1 MVNYMLRVNLN
12 FAIVDMV
19 AKQPQAAS
27 TNNAVVTPAISD
39 GPVLNRSVRSANEF
53 TTENSLRRL
62 QVSLFQQLKQ
72 ITNDEDSHDQP
83 KNLQVNISKPLGENS
98 RRKS

>member
-27 TNNAVVTPAISD
+27 TNNADTPAISE
-39 GPVLNRSVRSANEF
+39 GPALNRSVRSASEF

-62 QVSLFQQLKQ
+62 QISSFQQLKQ
-72 ITNDEDSHDQP
+72 ISNDEDSHDQP
-83 KNLQVNISKPLGENS
+83 KNLQVDISKPFGEND
-98 RRKS
+98 RRKL